1 MFVVVQFPIADG
13 RRFVEAPRTYL
24 PRPSWKAP
32 QAGLV
37 SEYVWGFGRLEY
49 RTAEVDPAWS
59 DEASYVSAAS
69 ALRLPEL
76 VQRQVKLASGA
87 TPAVVTC
94 RFRRLF
100 HDGVC
105 VARVE
110 LGFQVRPS
118 GTATGPLD
126 AGAVAGY
133 LLALPS
139 TVPEIR
145 RATRRHQLAFSGPR
159 LAARYRDASAPRA
172 VRGTP
177 ALVAAGN
184 PVVLVD
190 NTDDAQVNL
199 PDRLM
204 DASAATSGRIK
215 LGFAL
220 TRFAGAGIPTW
231 YLGPN
236 AGATADPDMQR
247 KLRICLLRL
256 HAEEEVLDRIVS
268 WVDSGVLSYAAESD
282 AAERL
287 DAYIDRATQLLER
300 KLHYGLPSSA
310 IRDAYDAVTEVNR
323 HDITA
328 QRRAAFDG
336 MRLQVR
342 RKAELFIARRDAVR
356 PQITVKGDYVNEQIN
371 VHARDITGS
380 QIGSHNTQAIIDS
393 FNQFADAHG
402 REDDLLAQMKII
414 SESVAALVA
423 ELQPQDPNAAQEVTE
438 TFQSFAEESAKET
451 PKTGTLRVLG
461 QALIGAGKKAAAV
474 AVPLATA
481 VAAVM
486 QIFGIAAL

>member
-1 MFVVVQFPIADG
+1 MAALDRQRWWSVLKDGHSPRATRRNGVQFLVFVVVQFPIADG
-13 RRFVEAPRTYL
+13 RRFVDAPQTYL

-87 TPAVVTC
+87 TPATVSC

-110 LGFQVRPS
+110 VGFQVRPS
-118 GTATGPLD
+118 DTATGPLD

-133 LLALPS
+133 LLALPC
-139 TVPEIR
+139 TVPQIR
-145 RATRRHQLAFSGPR
+145 RATRKHQLAFSGPR
-159 LAARYRDASAPRA
+159 LAARYRDASTPRA

-190 NTDDAQVNL
+190 NTDDAHVSL
-199 PDRLM
+199 PDGLV

-215 LGFAL
+215 LGFCL

-236 AGATADPDMQR
+236 AGATAAPDMAR

-268 WVDSGVLSYAAESD
+268 WVDGGGLSYAAESD

-300 KLHYGLPSSA
+300 KSPLPG
-310 IRDAYDAVTEVNR
+310 VGN
-323 HDITA
+323 
-328 QRRAAFDG
+328 
-336 MRLQVR
+336 
-342 RKAELFIARRDAVR
+342 
-356 PQITVKGDYVNEQIN
+356 
-371 VHARDITGS
+371 GS
-380 QIGSHNTQAIIDS
+380 
-393 FNQFADAHG
+393 
-402 REDDLLAQMKII
+402 
-414 SESVAALVA
+414 
-423 ELQPQDPNAAQEVTE
+423 
-438 TFQSFAEESAKET
+438 
-451 PKTGTLRVLG
+451 
-461 QALIGAGKKAAAV
+461 GAM
-474 AVPLATA
+474 ATA
-481 VAAVM
+481 RTCDETTAPRAGRRGRRVPGSAHAGLRE
-486 QIFGIAAL
+486 QSLWGNLGRAQL